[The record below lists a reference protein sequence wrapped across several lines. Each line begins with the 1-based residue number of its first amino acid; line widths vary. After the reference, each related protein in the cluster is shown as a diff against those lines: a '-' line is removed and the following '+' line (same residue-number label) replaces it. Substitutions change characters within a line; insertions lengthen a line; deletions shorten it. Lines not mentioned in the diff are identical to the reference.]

1 MKLNIKD
8 LDFHLFDG
16 EGASDGGGLGPE
28 ASAFMDSISRDAPER
43 KKESKSDLS
52 QVQYGRS
59 KDDGPSGQVGS
70 DNSGETIDLDAEWK
84 ALTGKGGKFHDL
96 YGQNVSEAINSR
108 FKNQANLQGQVD
120 AISEALAPLYMNYGV
135 KPGDIEGLSKALQSD
150 EAIYTAGAE
159 RAGLDVSQYKQNLQL
174 QAEAERGRQITEA
187 YEAQQRQN
195 EMFARWE
202 AEAEQL
208 QQAFPNFDLGLE
220 IQNNE
225 QFAKLLDTG
234 VDVPTAFASTHLME
248 LLNGNN
254 QTVARQATQNVVN
267 TIQQRA
273 SRPAE
278 GAMSHAPA
286 IQRKSDPSSLTN
298 DDMDEIMRRVQ
309 EGESFSF

>member
-1 MKLNIKD
+1 MKLNIED
-8 LDFHLFDG
+8 LNFHLFEG
-16 EGASDGGGLGPE
+16 EGGAGDGGLGPE
-28 ASAFMDSISRDAPER
+28 ASAFMDSISRDAPQR
-43 KKESKSDLS
+43 KQEAKSDLS
-52 QVQYGRS
+52 QMEYGRS
-59 KDDGPSGQVGS
+59 KDDGPASQVGS
-70 DNSGETIDLDAEWK
+70 DTEAPDLGAEF
-84 ALTGKGGKFHDL
+84 AELISKGGRYHDI
-96 YGQNVSEAINSR
+96 YGQKVSEAINSR

-120 AISEALAPLYMNYGV
+120 AINSALSPLYMNYGV
-135 KPGDIEGLSKALQSD
+135 KPGDIEGLTKALQSD

-234 VDVPTAFASTHLME
+234 VDVATAFASTHLME

-254 QTVARQATQNVVN
+254 QSVARQATQNVVN
-267 TIQQRA
+267 NIQQRA

-309 EGESFSF
+309 NGESFAF